1 MRGDIPLK
9 KLNKTIKV
17 NSANKILKDKIK
29 KKTKK
34 KLGLTRLIRDFGYKI
49 RIIS

>member
-17 NSANKILKDKIK
+17 NSANKILKDKIE
-29 KKTKK
+29 KK
-34 KLGLTRLIRDFGYKI
+34 KLGLTRLIRDFGYEI
-49 RIIS
+49 GIIS

>member
-17 NSANKILKDKIK
+17 NSANKILKDKIEK
-29 KKTKK
+29 KKN
-34 KLGLTRLIRDFGYKI
+34 LG
-49 RIIS
+49 